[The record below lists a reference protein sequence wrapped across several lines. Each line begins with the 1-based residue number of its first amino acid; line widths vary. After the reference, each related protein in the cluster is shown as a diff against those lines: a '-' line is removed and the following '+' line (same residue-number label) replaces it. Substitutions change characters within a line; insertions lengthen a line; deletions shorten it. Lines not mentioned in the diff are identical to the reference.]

1 MANAD
6 ETRYAF
12 IAEWYDTHASLIRRY
27 QFLYYTQDNTIEMFD
42 IKNRRVFLKRSKFEN
57 ICLKDLYIGA
67 IVNVHA
73 RQLKITGC
81 ADQFTKDKL
90 DKEVKNTKKYATIML
105 RMHIGKMSI
114 TFHADF
120 SCRLI
125 GG

>member
-1 MANAD
+1 M
-6 ETRYAF
+6 E
-12 IAEWYDTHASLIRRY
+12 
-27 QFLYYTQDNTIEMFD
+27 
-42 IKNRRVFLKRSKFEN
+42 NRSFYSISNRSKFEN